1 MRYFWT
7 GHYLRVAHFLPE
19 RRVADIMRVLL
30 KVNLSKATVRN
41 MCRRMAKLI
50 AQVLQNLEQQVAQGA
65 ETKHLDETGFRIGGR
80 LWWLHVMCTLTLTC
94 YRISATR
101 GEMFEELEGRVVHDC
116 MPSYAKLTELIHGYC
131 NAHILR
137 DLPAA
142 IEQGELWAQKMRRL
156 LLGLERYVRQ
166 AKERASKAGRG
177 SPGIEPK
184 ILEKI
189 YRRVDQ
195 LLAEALAYHEKNS
208 LISTNKR
215 GRRKKRFGHNLALRI
230 QAKKQDIFRFAEDWS
245 IPFTN
250 NLAERDLRMMKLCM
264 KIFGCFRTEAG
275 AQDFVALYSVV
286 SIAKKRGWD
295 IIQTLGLSPEE
306 LGVKLK
312 AA

>member
-1 MRYFWT
+1 
-7 GHYLRVAHFLPE
+7 
-19 RRVADIMRVLL
+19 
-30 KVNLSKATVRN
+30 
-41 MCRRMAKLI
+41 
-50 AQVLQNLEQQVAQGA
+50 
-65 ETKHLDETGFRIGGR
+65 
-80 LWWLHVMCTLTLTC
+80 
-94 YRISATR
+94 
-101 GEMFEELEGRVVHDC
+101 
-116 MPSYAKLTELIHGYC
+116 
-131 NAHILR
+131 
-137 DLPAA
+137 
-142 IEQGELWAQKMRRL
+142 MRRL

-195 LLAEALAYHEKNS
+195 LLAEALAYHKKNP
-208 LISTNKR
+208 LVSTNKR